1 MPDRLVTPVKIGPYT
16 LVSPVYVA
24 PMAGVTDAPFRKI
37 AREFGAGLACTEMIS
52 SEALV
57 RQHRESFRLMDL
69 QWDQRPVSVQLMGG
83 APGVMAQAARMA
95 EEAGADIIDI
105 NMGCPVPKV
114 VKTSGGSS
122 LLRDPD
128 LASRVAEA
136 VVGAVSVPVT
146 AKIRLGWDFAT
157 RNYLEMATRL
167 EATGIQGL
175 AVHGRT
181 RSQRYDPSAD
191 WMAIAQVKAAVKIPV
206 AGSGD
211 LRSAGDAERRRRESG
226 VDAVML
232 GRGILG
238 NLWLVRQTGVRL
250 TTGEAIPPLSWQKQ
264 IEFGRRH
271 CDLVLDYYG
280 PERGPRLLRKFIAW
294 GLHGFRGAA
303 RLRTMVQSVSSPAD
317 VTVVLDTALLTDPGP
332 FSLDGEIEDAP
343 VSCEA
348 A

>member
-1 MPDRLVTPVKIGPYT
+1 MKIGPYP

-69 QWDQRPVSVQLMGG
+69 AWDRRPVSVQLMGG
-83 APGVMAQAARMA
+83 DPDVMAQAARMA
-95 EEAGADIIDI
+95 EAAGADIVDI

-128 LASRVAEA
+128 RACRVAEA

-146 AKIRLGWDFAT
+146 VKIRLGWDFAT

-181 RSQRYDPSAD
+181 RSQRYDPWAD
-191 WMAIAQVKAAVKIPV
+191 WSAIAQVKAAVRIPV

-211 LRSAGDAERRRRESG
+211 LRTADDAVRRVRESG

-238 NLWLVRQTGVRL
+238 NLWLVQQTVARL
-250 TTGEAIPPLSWQKQ
+250 TTGESVPTLSWIEQ
-264 IEFGRRH
+264 IELVRRH
-271 CDLVLDYYG
+271 CDLVLEYYG

-294 GLHGFRGAA
+294 GLRGFKGAA
-303 RLRTMVQSVSSPAD
+303 RLRSMVQSVASPAD
-317 VTVVLDTALLTDPGP
+317 VTVVLDAALAIDPGP
-332 FSLDGEIEDAP
+332 FSLDAEIDDAP
-343 VSCEA
+343 SSCEA

>member
-1 MPDRLVTPVKIGPYT
+1 VKIGPYT
-16 LVSPVYVA
+16 LISPVYVA

-57 RQHRESFRLMDL
+57 RQHRETSRLMDL
-69 QWDQRPVSVQLMGG
+69 GWDERPVSVQLMGG
-83 APGVMAQAARMA
+83 DPQVMAQAARLA
-95 EEAGADIIDI
+95 EAAGADIVDI

-128 LASRVAEA
+128 RACRVAEA
-136 VVGAVSVPVT
+136 VVAAVSVPVT
-146 AKIRLGWDFAT
+146 VKIRLGWDFAT

-167 EATGIQGL
+167 ETTGIQGL

-191 WMAIAQVKAAVKIPV
+191 WVAIAQVKAVVKIPV

-211 LRSAGDAERRRRESG
+211 LRSSDDAVRRIRQSG

-238 NLWLVRQTGVRL
+238 NLWLVRQTVARL
-250 TTGEAIPPLSWQKQ
+250 TTGETIPALSWIEQ
-264 IEFGRRH
+264 IELVRRH

-280 PERGPRLLRKFIAW
+280 AERGPRLLRKFIAW
-294 GLHGFRGAA
+294 GLRGFRGAA
-303 RLRTMVQSVSSPAD
+303 RLRTMVQSVASPAD
-317 VTVVLDTALLTDPGP
+317 VTVVLDAARAIDPGP
-332 FSLDGEIEDAP
+332 FSLDAEIEDAP
-343 VSCEA
+343 ASCEA

>member
-1 MPDRLVTPVKIGPYT
+1 VKIGPHT
-16 LVSPVYVA
+16 LTSPVYVA
-24 PMAGVTDAPFRKI
+24 PMAGVTDAPFRKL

-57 RQHRESFRLMDL
+57 RGHRESFRLMDL
-69 QWDQRPVSVQLMGG
+69 SWDQRPVSVQLMGG
-83 APGVMAQAARMA
+83 DPAVMARAARMA
-95 EEAGADIIDI
+95 ETAGADIVDI

-128 LASRVAEA
+128 RACRVSEA
-136 VVGAVSVPVT
+136 IVQAVSIPVT
-146 AKIRLGWDFAT
+146 VKIRLGWDFAS
-157 RNYLEMATRL
+157 RNYLEVATRL
-167 EATGIQGL
+167 ERTGIQGL

-181 RSQRYDPSAD
+181 RSQRYDPWAD
-191 WMAIAQVKAAVKIPV
+191 WEAIAQVKASVQIPV

-211 LRSAGDAERRRRESG
+211 LRSADAAARRRTDSG

-238 NLWLVRQTGVRL
+238 NLWLVRQTVALL
-250 TTGEAIPPLSWQKQ
+250 TTGERLPDLSWTEQ
-264 IEFGRRH
+264 IALVRRH

-280 PERGPRLLRKFIAW
+280 GERGSRMLRKFIAW
-294 GLHGFRGAA
+294 GLKGFRGAA
-303 RLRTMVQSVSSPAD
+303 RLRSLVQSIATPLD
-317 VTVVLDTALLTDPGP
+317 VTRVLDQAMTIDPGDR
-332 FSLDGEIEDAP
+332 LGETDVDDEPA
-343 VSCEA
+343 SCEA

>member
-1 MPDRLVTPVKIGPYT
+1 MKIGSYT
-16 LVSPVYVA
+16 LSSPVYVA

-57 RQHRESFRLMDL
+57 RRHRESFRLMDL
-69 QWDQRPVSVQLMGG
+69 GWDQRPVSVQLMGG
-83 APGVMAQAARMA
+83 DPGVMAEAAKIA
-95 EEAGADIIDI
+95 EAAGADIVDI

-128 LASRVAEA
+128 RACRVSEA
-136 VVGAVSVPVT
+136 MVGAVAVPVT
-146 AKIRLGWDFAT
+146 VKIRIGWDAGT

-181 RSQRYDPSAD
+181 RAQRYDPSAD
-191 WMAIAQVKAAVKIPV
+191 WVAIAQVRAAVAIPV

-211 LRSAGDAERRRRESG
+211 LRTADDSVRRIRESG

-238 NLWLVRQTGVRL
+238 NLWLVRQTVARL
-250 TTGEAIPPLSWQKQ
+250 TTGEVIPDLSWTEQ
-264 IEFGRRH
+264 IALIRRH
-271 CDLVLDYYG
+271 ADLVLDYYG
-280 PERGPRLLRKFIAW
+280 AERGPRLLRKFIAW
-294 GLHGFRGAA
+294 GLRGFRGAA
-303 RLRTMVQSVSSPAD
+303 RLRTMVQSVSSPSD
-317 VTVVLDTALLTDPGP
+317 VAEVLERALMIDPGSRLSDP
-332 FSLDGEIEDAP
+332 E
-343 VSCEA
+343 CEA

>member
-1 MPDRLVTPVKIGPYT
+1 
-16 LVSPVYVA
+16 
-24 PMAGVTDAPFRKI
+24 MAGVTDAPFRKI

-57 RQHRESFRLMDL
+57 RQHRESSRLMDL
-69 QWDQRPVSVQLMGG
+69 RWDQRPVSVQLMGG
-83 APGVMAQAARMA
+83 DPGVMAQAARMA
-95 EEAGADIIDI
+95 EEAGADIVDI

-128 LASRVAEA
+128 LAFRVAEA

-146 AKIRLGWDFAT
+146 VKIRLGWDAAT

-167 EATGIQGL
+167 EAAGIQGL

-181 RSQRYDPSAD
+181 RAQRYDPSAD
-191 WMAIAQVKAAVKIPV
+191 WQAIAQVRAAVAIPV

-211 LRSAGDAERRRRESG
+211 LRTADGSVRRLRESG

-238 NLWLVRQTGVRL
+238 NPWLVRQTVARL
-250 TTGEAIPPLSWQKQ
+250 TPGGPVPGLSW
-264 IEFGRRH
+264 IEQ
-271 CDLVLDYYG
+271 
-280 PERGPRLLRKFIAW
+280 
-294 GLHGFRGAA
+294 
-303 RLRTMVQSVSSPAD
+303 T
-317 VTVVLDTALLTDPGP
+317 
-332 FSLDGEIEDAP
+332 
-343 VSCEA
+343 
-348 A
+348 

>member
-1 MPDRLVTPVKIGPYT
+1 LKIGPYS
-16 LVSPVYVA
+16 LSSPVYVA

-57 RQHRESFRLMDL
+57 RRHPESFRLMDL
-69 QWDQRPVSVQLMGG
+69 RWDERPVSVQLMGG
-83 APGVMAQAARMA
+83 EPAVMAEAARMVA
-95 EEAGADIIDI
+95 EAGADIVDI

-128 LASRVAEA
+128 RASRVAEA
-136 VVGAVSVPVT
+136 VVKAVSIPVT
-146 AKIRLGWDFAT
+146 VKIRTGWDFAT

-167 EATGIQGL
+167 ESVGIQGL

-181 RSQRYDPSAD
+181 RSQRYEPWAD
-191 WMAIAQVKAAVKIPV
+191 WQAIAEVKAAVSVPV

-211 LRSAGDAERRRRESG
+211 LRTAPDAVRRRRETG

-238 NLWLVRQTGVRL
+238 NLWLVRQTVAML
-250 TTGEAIPPLSWQKQ
+250 MSGESVPDLSWPEQ
-264 IEFGRRH
+264 ISLVRRH
-271 CDLVLDYYG
+271 CDLVIEYYG
-280 PERGPRLLRKFIAW
+280 AERGCRLLRKFIAW

-303 RLRTMVQSVSSPAD
+303 RLRTMVQSVVTAD
-317 VTVVLDTALLTDPGP
+317 DVDRVLDSARGIDPGARV
-332 FSLDGEIEDAP
+332 SDSEVDDAP

>member
-1 MPDRLVTPVKIGPYT
+1 VKIGPYT

-57 RQHRESFRLMDL
+57 RQHRETSRLMDL
-69 QWDQRPVSVQLMGG
+69 GWDERPVSVQLMGG
-83 APGVMAQAARMA
+83 DPQVMAQAARLA
-95 EEAGADIIDI
+95 EAAGADIVDI

-128 LASRVAEA
+128 RACRVAEA
-136 VVGAVSVPVT
+136 VVAAVSVPVT
-146 AKIRLGWDFAT
+146 VKIRLGWDFAT

-167 EATGIQGL
+167 EATGIEGL

-191 WMAIAQVKAAVKIPV
+191 WIAIAQVKAAVKIPV

-211 LRSAGDAERRRRESG
+211 LRSSDDAVRRIRQSG

-238 NLWLVRQTGVRL
+238 NLWLVRQTVARL
-250 TTGEAIPPLSWQKQ
+250 TTGETIAALSWIEQ
-264 IEFGRRH
+264 IELVRRH

-280 PERGPRLLRKFIAW
+280 AERGPRLLRKFIAW
-294 GLHGFRGAA
+294 GLRGFRGAA
-303 RLRTMVQSVSSPAD
+303 RLRTMVQSVASPAD
-317 VTVVLDTALLTDPGP
+317 VTAVLDAAQAIDPGP
-332 FSLDGEIEDAP
+332 FSLDAEIEDVPA
-343 VSCEA
+343 SCEA

>member
-1 MPDRLVTPVKIGPYT
+1 MNIGRHT
-16 LVSPVYVA
+16 LLSPVYVA

-37 AREFGAGLACTEMIS
+37 AREFGAGMACTEMIS

-69 QWDQRPVSVQLMGG
+69 GWDQRPVSVQLMGG
-83 APGVMAQAARMA
+83 DPGVMAEAARMA
-95 EEAGADIIDI
+95 ETAGADIVDI

-128 LASRVAEA
+128 RACRVAAA

-146 AKIRLGWDFAT
+146 VKIRLGWDFAT
-157 RNYLEMATRL
+157 RNHLEMATRL
-167 EATGIQGL
+167 QATGIQGL

-191 WMAIAQVKAAVKIPV
+191 WDAIAQVKAAVSIPV

-211 LRSAGDAERRRRESG
+211 LRTADDAARRQRESG

-238 NLWLVRQTGVRL
+238 NLWLVRQTVVRL
-250 TTGEAIPPLSWQKQ
+250 TTGESTPPLSWQEQ
-264 IEFGRRH
+264 IELVRRH

-294 GLHGFRGAA
+294 GLRGFRGAA

-317 VTVVLDTALLTDPGP
+317 VTVVLDAARSIDPGP

-343 VSCEA
+343 ASCEA

>member
-1 MPDRLVTPVKIGPYT
+1 MKIGPYS
-16 LVSPVYVA
+16 LASPVYVA
-24 PMAGVTDAPFRKI
+24 PMAGVTDAPFRKL

-57 RQHRESFRLMDL
+57 RGHRESFRLMDL
-69 QWDQRPVSVQLMGG
+69 RWDERPVSVQLMGG
-83 APGVMAQAARMA
+83 DPEVMAQAARIAA
-95 EEAGADIIDI
+95 EGGADIVDI

-122 LLRDPD
+122 LLRDPER
-128 LASRVAEA
+128 ACRVAEA
-136 VVGAVSVPVT
+136 VVRAVPLPVT
-146 AKIRLGWDFAT
+146 VKIRIGWDFAS

-167 EATGIQGL
+167 ETTGIQGL

-181 RSQRYDPSAD
+181 RSQRYDPWAD
-191 WMAIAQVKAAVKIPV
+191 WQAIAEVKASVKIPV

-211 LRSAGDAERRRRESG
+211 IRTAAEARLRRQQSG

-238 NLWLVRQTGVRL
+238 NLWLVRQAAALL
-250 TTGEAIPPLSWQKQ
+250 TTGEDLPALSWPDQVALV
-264 IEFGRRH
+264 RRH
-271 CDLVLDYYG
+271 CELVLDYYG
-280 PERGPRLLRKFIAW
+280 PERGSRLLRKFIAW

-303 RLRTMVQSVSSPAD
+303 RLRGLVQSVSSPTD
-317 VTVVLDTALLTDPGP
+317 IDHVLEEALALDPGP
-332 FSLDGEIEDAP
+332 READGSPDGAP
-343 VSCEA
+343 ADCEA

>member
-1 MPDRLVTPVKIGPYT
+1 
-16 LVSPVYVA
+16 
-24 PMAGVTDAPFRKI
+24 MAGVTDAPFRKL

-57 RQHRESFRLMDL
+57 RQHRESFRRMDL
-69 QWDQRPVSVQLMGG
+69 GWDEHPVSVQLMGG
-83 APGVMAQAARMA
+83 DPRVMAQAARLA
-95 EEAGADIIDI
+95 EEAGADIVDI

-146 AKIRLGWDFAT
+146 VKIRLGWDFAT
-157 RNYLEMATRL
+157 RNHLEMATRL

-181 RSQRYDPSAD
+181 RSQRYDPFAD
-191 WMAIAQVKAAVKIPV
+191 WEAIAQVKASVTIPV

-211 LRSAGDAERRRRESG
+211 LRTADDAARRQADTG

-238 NLWLVRQTGVRL
+238 NLWLVRQTVARL
-250 TTGEAIPPLSWQKQ
+250 TTGETVPALSWIEQ
-264 IEFGRRH
+264 IELVRRH

-280 PERGPRLLRKFIAW
+280 AERGPPLLRKFIAW
-294 GLHGFRGAA
+294 GPRGFRGAA
-303 RLRTMVQSVSSPAD
+303 RLATMVPSVATPAA
-317 VTVVLDTALLTDPGP
+317 VTVVLDTALAIDPGP
-332 FSLDGEIEDAP
+332 FSIEGEFEDAP
-343 VSCEA
+343 ASCEA

>member
-1 MPDRLVTPVKIGPYT
+1 MKIGPYS
-16 LVSPVYVA
+16 LLSPVYVA

-57 RQHRESFRLMDL
+57 RGHPESFRLMDL
-69 QWDQRPVSVQLMGG
+69 RWDRRPVSVQLMGG
-83 APGVMAQAARMA
+83 DPGVMAQAARMA
-95 EEAGADIIDI
+95 AAAGADIIDI

-128 LASRVAEA
+128 RACRVAEA

-146 AKIRLGWDFAT
+146 VKIRLGWDFAT
-157 RNYLEMATRL
+157 RNYLEMATGL

-191 WMAIAQVKAAVKIPV
+191 WLAIAEVKAAVKIPV

-211 LRSAGDAERRRRESG
+211 LRTADDAERRRLESG

-238 NLWLVRQTGVRL
+238 NLWLVRQTVARL
-250 TTGEAIPPLSWQKQ
+250 TTGESIPPLSWIEQ
-264 IEFGRRH
+264 IALVRRH

-280 PERGPRLLRKFIAW
+280 AERGPRLLRKFIAW
-294 GLHGFRGAA
+294 GLRGFRGAA

-317 VTVVLDTALLTDPGP
+317 VTVVLDQALAIDPGP
-332 FSLDGEIEDAP
+332 FSLDAEIDEAP
-343 VSCEA
+343 ASCQA

>member
-1 MPDRLVTPVKIGPYT
+1 VNIGPYT
-16 LVSPVYVA
+16 LMSPVYVA

-37 AREFGAGLACTEMIS
+37 AREFGAGMACTEMIS

-57 RQHRESFRLMDL
+57 RRHPESFRLMDVR
-69 QWDQRPVSVQLMGG
+69 WDQRPVSVQLMGG
-83 APGVMAQAARMA
+83 DPGVMAEAARMA
-95 EEAGADIIDI
+95 EAAGADIVDI

-128 LASRVAEA
+128 RAGRVAEA

-146 AKIRLGWDFAT
+146 VKIRLGWDFQT
-157 RNYLEMATRL
+157 RNYLAMATRL

-191 WMAIAQVKAAVKIPV
+191 WDAIGEVKAAVTIPV
-206 AGSGD
+206 VGSGD
-211 LRSAGDAERRRRESG
+211 LRTADDAVRRQRESG

-238 NLWLVRQTGVRL
+238 NLWLVQQTVARL
-250 TTGEAIPPLSWQKQ
+250 TTGEAIPALSWAEQ
-264 IEFGRRH
+264 IALVRRH
-271 CDLVLDYYG
+271 GDLVLDYYG
-280 PERGPRLLRKFIAW
+280 AERGSRLLRKFIAW
-294 GLHGFRGAA
+294 GLRGFRGAA
-303 RLRTMVQSVSSPAD
+303 RLRTMVQSVSSPED
-317 VTVVLDTALLTDPGP
+317 VSAVLDAALAIDPGP
-332 FSLDGEIEDAP
+332 FSLDDQVEDAP
-343 VSCEA
+343 ASCEA

>member
-1 MPDRLVTPVKIGPYT
+1 VRIGPYT

-57 RQHRESFRLMDL
+57 RQHRETSRLMDL
-69 QWDQRPVSVQLMGG
+69 GWDERPVSVQLMGG
-83 APGVMAQAARMA
+83 DPQVMAQAARLA
-95 EEAGADIIDI
+95 EAAGADIVDI

-122 LLRDPD
+122 LLRDPER
-128 LASRVAEA
+128 ACRVAEA
-136 VVGAVSVPVT
+136 VVAAVSVPVT
-146 AKIRLGWDFAT
+146 VKIRLGWDFAT

-191 WMAIAQVKAAVKIPV
+191 WIAIAQVKASVNIPV

-211 LRSAGDAERRRRESG
+211 LRSSDDAVRRIRQSG

-238 NLWLVRQTGVRL
+238 NLWLVRQTVARL
-250 TTGEAIPPLSWQKQ
+250 TTGETIPALSWIEQ
-264 IEFGRRH
+264 IELVRRH

-280 PERGPRLLRKFIAW
+280 AERGPRLLRKFIAW
-294 GLHGFRGAA
+294 GLRGFRGAA
-303 RLRTMVQSVSSPAD
+303 RLRTMVQSVASPAD
-317 VTVVLDTALLTDPGP
+317 VTVVLDAARAIDPGP
-332 FSLDGEIEDAP
+332 YSLDAEIEDVPA
-343 VSCEA
+343 SCEA

>member
-1 MPDRLVTPVKIGPYT
+1 VKLGSHN
-16 LVSPVYVA
+16 LLSPVYVA

-57 RQHRESFRLMDL
+57 RRHPESFRLMDIR
-69 QWDQRPVSVQLMGG
+69 WDVRPVSVQLMGG
-83 APGVMAQAARMA
+83 DPAVMAEAARMA
-95 EEAGADIIDI
+95 EAAGADIVDI

-122 LLRDPD
+122 LLRDPQ
-128 LASRVAEA
+128 LACRVTEA

-146 AKIRLGWDFAT
+146 AKIRLGWDFQT

-167 EATGIQGL
+167 EAAGVQGL

-191 WMAIAQVKAAVKIPV
+191 WTAIAEVKAAVSIPV

-211 LRSAGDAERRRRESG
+211 LRTADDAARRQRESG

-238 NLWLVRQTGVRL
+238 NLWLVRQTVSRL
-250 TTGEAIPPLSWQKQ
+250 TTGESIPPLSWAEQ
-264 IEFGRRH
+264 IALVGRH

-294 GLHGFRGAA
+294 GLRGFRGAA
-303 RLRTMVQSVSSPAD
+303 RLRTMVQSVASPAD
-317 VTVVLDTALLTDPGP
+317 VAVVLDAAMAIDPGP

-343 VSCEA
+343 ASCEA

>member
-1 MPDRLVTPVKIGPYT
+1 MKIGPYS
-16 LVSPVYVA
+16 LLSPVYVA

-57 RQHRESFRLMDL
+57 RGHPESFRLMDL
-69 QWDQRPVSVQLMGG
+69 RWDRRPVSVQLMGG
-83 APGVMAQAARMA
+83 DPGVMAQAARMA
-95 EEAGADIIDI
+95 AAAGADIIDI

-128 LASRVAEA
+128 RACRVAEA

-146 AKIRLGWDFAT
+146 VKIRLGWDFAT
-157 RNYLEMATRL
+157 RNYLEMATGL

-191 WMAIAQVKAAVKIPV
+191 WLAIAEVKAAVKIPV

-211 LRSAGDAERRRRESG
+211 LRTADDAERRRLESG

-238 NLWLVRQTGVRL
+238 NLWLVRQTVARL
-250 TTGEAIPPLSWQKQ
+250 TTGESIPPLSWTEQ
-264 IEFGRRH
+264 IALVRRH

-280 PERGPRLLRKFIAW
+280 AERGPRLLRKFIAW
-294 GLHGFRGAA
+294 GLRGFRGAA

-317 VTVVLDTALLTDPGP
+317 VTVVLDQALAIDPGP
-332 FSLDGEIEDAP
+332 FSLDAEIDEAP
-343 VSCEA
+343 ASCQA

>member
-1 MPDRLVTPVKIGPYT
+1 VKIGPYT

-57 RQHRESFRLMDL
+57 RQHRESSRLMDL
-69 QWDQRPVSVQLMGG
+69 RWDQRPVSVQLMGG
-83 APGVMAQAARMA
+83 DPGVMAQAARMA
-95 EEAGADIIDI
+95 EEAGADIVDI

-128 LASRVAEA
+128 LACRVAEA

-146 AKIRLGWDFAT
+146 VKIRLGWDFAT

-191 WMAIAQVKAAVKIPV
+191 WIAIAQVKSAVKIPV

-211 LRSAGDAERRRRESG
+211 LRSADDALRRIRESG

-238 NLWLVRQTGVRL
+238 NLWLVRQTVARL
-250 TTGEAIPPLSWQKQ
+250 TTGEAIPALAWIEQ
-264 IEFGRRH
+264 IELVARH

-280 PERGPRLLRKFIAW
+280 AERGPRLLRKFIAW
-294 GLHGFRGAA
+294 GLRGFRGAA
-303 RLRTMVQSVSSPAD
+303 RLRTMVQSVASPAD
-317 VTVVLDTALLTDPGP
+317 VAAVLDAARAIDPGP
-332 FSLDGEIEDAP
+332 FSLDPEIEDAP
-343 VSCEA
+343 ASCEA

>member
-1 MPDRLVTPVKIGPYT
+1 
-16 LVSPVYVA
+16 
-24 PMAGVTDAPFRKI
+24 MAGVTDAPFRKI

-69 QWDQRPVSVQLMGG
+69 RWDHRPVSVQLMGG
-83 APGVMAQAARMA
+83 DPGVMAQAARMA
-95 EEAGADIIDI
+95 EEAGANIIDI

-167 EATGIQGL
+167 ETTGIGGL
-175 AVHGRT
+175 AVQGHT
-181 RSQRYDPSAD
+181 NPQRYDPSAD
-191 WMAIAQVKAAVKIPV
+191 RVGVARVKAAVKIPV

-211 LRSAGDAERRRRESG
+211 LRTADDAARRIRETG

-238 NLWLVRQTGVRL
+238 NLWLGGQPGVR
-250 TTGEAIPPLSWQKQ
+250 
-264 IEFGRRH
+264 
-271 CDLVLDYYG
+271 
-280 PERGPRLLRKFIAW
+280 PR
-294 GLHGFRGAA
+294 
-303 RLRTMVQSVSSPAD
+303 
-317 VTVVLDTALLTDPGP
+317 
-332 FSLDGEIEDAP
+332 E
-343 VSCEA
+343 
-348 A
+348 

>member
-1 MPDRLVTPVKIGPYT
+1 
-16 LVSPVYVA
+16 
-24 PMAGVTDAPFRKI
+24 MAGVTDAPFRKI

-57 RQHRESFRLMDL
+57 RGHPESFRLMDL
-69 QWDQRPVSVQLMGG
+69 RWDRRPVSVQLMGG
-83 APGVMAQAARMA
+83 DPGVMAQAARMA
-95 EEAGADIIDI
+95 AAAGADIIDI

-128 LASRVAEA
+128 RACRVAEA

-146 AKIRLGWDFAT
+146 GKVRLGWDFAT
-157 RNYLEMATRL
+157 RNYLEVATRL

-191 WMAIAQVKAAVKIPV
+191 WIAIAQVKSAVKIPV

-211 LRSAGDAERRRRESG
+211 LRSADDAVRRIRESG

-238 NLWLVRQTGVRL
+238 NLWLVRQTVARL
-250 TTGEAIPPLSWQKQ
+250 TQGAQ
-264 IEFGRRH
+264 IADLDWPGRIALVRRH
-271 CDLVLDYYG
+271 CELVLEYYG
-280 PERGPRLLRKFIAW
+280 SERGSRMLRKFIAW
-294 GLHGFRGAA
+294 GLKGFRGAP
-303 RLRTMVQSVSSPAD
+303 RLRTMVQSVSSAED
-317 VTVVLDTALLTDPGP
+317 VDRVLDEALRTDPI
-332 FSLDGEIEDAP
+332 LL
-343 VSCEA
+343 VA
-348 A
+348 ACVAA

>member
-1 MPDRLVTPVKIGPYT
+1 MRVGPYH
-16 LVSPVYVA
+16 LGSPVYVA
-24 PMAGVTDAPFRKI
+24 PMAGVTDAPFRKL

-57 RQHRESFRLMDL
+57 RGHRESFRLMDL
-69 QWDQRPVSVQLMGG
+69 RWDERPVSVQLMGG
-83 APGVMAQAARMA
+83 DPSVMAEAARIA
-95 EEAGADIIDI
+95 ADNGADIVDI

-122 LLRDPD
+122 LLREPD
-128 LASRVAEA
+128 RACRVAEA
-136 VVGAVSVPVT
+136 LVSAVPIPVT
-146 AKIRLGWDFAT
+146 VKIRLGWDFAS

-167 EATGIQGL
+167 EATGIAGL

-181 RSQRYDPSAD
+181 RSQRYEPWAD
-191 WMAIAQVKAAVKIPV
+191 WQAIAEVKAAVRIPV

-211 LRSAGDAERRRRESG
+211 LRSAADALRRKRESH

-238 NLWLVRQTGVRL
+238 NLWLVRQTAALLGA
-250 TTGEAIPPLSWQKQ
+250 GESLPDLSWHDQ
-264 IEFGRRH
+264 ISLVRRH
-271 CDLVLDYYG
+271 CDLVLEYYG
-280 PERGPRLLRKFIAW
+280 AERGCRILRKFIAW

-303 RLRTMVQSVSSPAD
+303 RLRSMVQSVTAIND
-317 VTVVLDTALLTDPGP
+317 VDRVLDAAWAIDPGERMTEAEV
-332 FSLDGEIEDAP
+332 DDAP
-343 VSCEA
+343 ASCEA

>member
-1 MPDRLVTPVKIGPYT
+1 VKIGPYT
-16 LVSPVYVA
+16 LISPVYVA

-57 RQHRESFRLMDL
+57 RQHRETSRLMDL
-69 QWDQRPVSVQLMGG
+69 GWDERPVSVQLMGG
-83 APGVMAQAARMA
+83 DPQVMAQAARLA
-95 EEAGADIIDI
+95 EAAGADIVDI

-128 LASRVAEA
+128 RACRVAEA
-136 VVGAVSVPVT
+136 VVAAVSVPVT
-146 AKIRLGWDFAT
+146 VKIRLGWDFAT

-167 EATGIQGL
+167 EATGIEGL

-191 WMAIAQVKAAVKIPV
+191 WIAIAQVKAAVKIPV

-211 LRSAGDAERRRRESG
+211 LRSSDDAVRRIRQSG

-238 NLWLVRQTGVRL
+238 NLWLVRQTVARL
-250 TTGEAIPPLSWQKQ
+250 TTGETIPALSWIEQ
-264 IEFGRRH
+264 IELVRRH

-280 PERGPRLLRKFIAW
+280 AERGPRLLRKFIAW
-294 GLHGFRGAA
+294 GLRGFRGAA
-303 RLRTMVQSVSSPAD
+303 RLRTMVQSVASPAD
-317 VTVVLDTALLTDPGP
+317 VTVVLDAARAIDPGP
-332 FSLDGEIEDAP
+332 FSLDAEIEDAP
-343 VSCEA
+343 ASCEA

>member
-1 MPDRLVTPVKIGPYT
+1 MMRDIRPGQAPARDAGPNPAAKTGIQFSDQRPGRDLHRRRHAFQHLPQLEQPRPDAVFGRDRPPVGAPPAPEGLIGCSPVKIGPYT

-57 RQHRESFRLMDL
+57 RRHRESFRLMDL
-69 QWDQRPVSVQLMGG
+69 HWDQRPVSVQLMGG
-83 APGVMAQAARMA
+83 DPQVMAQAARLA
-95 EEAGADIIDI
+95 EAAGADIVDI

-128 LASRVAEA
+128 RAVRVAEA
-136 VVGAVSVPVT
+136 VVGAGSGPGT
-146 AKIRLGWDFAT
+146 GKIRLGWGFTT
-157 RNYLEMATRL
+157 RNYPEMAEPL
-167 EATGIQGL
+167 GATGIQGL

-191 WMAIAQVKAAVKIPV
+191 WEAIAQVKAAVSIPV
-206 AGSGD
+206 AGRGD
-211 LRSAGDAERRRRESG
+211 LRTGDDAVRSIRQSG

-238 NLWLVRQTGVRL
+238 NLWLVRQTVARL
-250 TTGEAIPPLSWQKQ
+250 TTGEALPALSW
-264 IEFGRRH
+264 
-271 CDLVLDYYG
+271 L
-280 PERGPRLLRKFIAW
+280 
-294 GLHGFRGAA
+294 
-303 RLRTMVQSVSSPAD
+303 
-317 VTVVLDTALLTDPGP
+317 
-332 FSLDGEIEDAP
+332 
-343 VSCEA
+343 
-348 A
+348 

>member
-1 MPDRLVTPVKIGPYT
+1 MKIGPYT
-16 LVSPVYVA
+16 LASPVYVA

-37 AREFGAGLACTEMIS
+37 ARDFGAGLACTEMIS

-57 RQHRESFRLMDL
+57 RGHRESFRLMDL
-69 QWDQRPVSVQLMGG
+69 TWDQRPVSVQLMGG
-83 APGVMAQAARMA
+83 DPVVMAQAARMA
-95 EEAGADIIDI
+95 AAAGADIIDI

-128 LASRVAEA
+128 RACRVAEA

-146 AKIRLGWDFAT
+146 VKIRLGWDFAT
-157 RNYLEMATRL
+157 RNYFEMATGL

-191 WMAIAQVKAAVKIPV
+191 WMAIAEVKAAVKIPV

-211 LRSAGDAERRRRESG
+211 LRTADDAERRRLESG

-238 NLWLVRQTGVRL
+238 NLWLVRQTVTRL
-250 TTGEAIPPLSWQKQ
+250 TTGESIPPLSWSEQ
-264 IEFGRRH
+264 IALVRRH
-271 CDLVLDYYG
+271 CDLVLEYYG

-294 GLHGFRGAA
+294 GLRGFKGAA
-303 RLRTMVQSVSSPAD
+303 RLRTMVQSVASPAD
-317 VTVVLDTALLTDPGP
+317 VAVVLDAALAIDPGSV
-332 FSLDGEIEDAP
+332 SLD
-343 VSCEA
+343 CETGA
-348 A
+348 RPGAR